1 MTGMTNVTLPVRSM
15 RRKAFGANGELV
27 VRVSR
32 TSPRAGRPK
41 PSSKPPPMALV
52 AVRKLRREGEAR
64 SRVFTSHLR
73 VGDAGGLLDGRT
85 DTRIGTATA
94 DVAGHGIVD
103 VRIARPGRRGEQR
116 ACRHD
121 LARLAVA
128 ALRHVQRSPGRL
140 DPLARRRGADGFDG
154 GDLLGDG
161 RRHRR
166 DAGAGLL
173 PVDLDRARA
182 AKARAAAEFRAGHVQ
197 HVAQRPQ
204 QWHVVGDIEVA
215 GLSVDV
221 ERDHGVLHCPGSEL
235 YHTACATG
243 NPLDDGVGVANRY
256 QRIDRHYRSIDS
268 PPRIWSDRF
277 RISRPPESDMRNDS
291 FSTRDS
297 MTHLEKEPLELDSLK
312 CN

>member
-1 MTGMTNVTLPVRSM
+1 MTGMTNVTLPTRSM
-15 RRKAFGANGELV
+15 RRKAFGANGALL

-52 AVRKLRREGEAR
+52 TVRKLRRDGEAR

-94 DVAGHGIVD
+94 DVARHGIVD
-103 VRIARPGRRGEQR
+103 IRIARPGLRGEQR

-121 LARLAVA
+121 LARLAVP
-128 ALRHVQRSPGRL
+128 ALRHIQRLPSRLDFLARGRGSDGL
-140 DPLARRRGADGFDG
+140 DGGDPLAGRRG
-154 GDLLGDG
+154 
-161 RRHRR
+161 HRG
-166 DAGAGLL
+166 DAGPYRLA
-173 PVDLDRARA
+173 VDVNRARA

-204 QWHVVGDIEVA
+204 QRRVVGDIEVA

-221 ERDHGVLHCPGSEL
+221 ERDHGVLHCPGSGL

-243 NPLDDGVGVANRY
+243 NPLDDGLGLRQLDTDV
-256 QRIDRHYRSIDS
+256 
-268 PPRIWSDRF
+268 
-277 RISRPPESDMRNDS
+277 
-291 FSTRDS
+291 STETIVQWIR
-297 MTHLEKEPLELDSLK
+297 L
-312 CN
+312 